1 MILLLDMSDD
11 ENDHEADNT
20 QAQYLEEVA
29 ELMRYEQEIRQRE
42 EILQRKRERLE
53 HLRRIREEEMR
64 LDEELQQL
72 VSSQPVIFRLILG
85 QTRMYLQ
92 KCYVLRLF

>member
-11 ENDHEADNT
+11 ENEADNT
-20 QAQYLEEVA
+20 QAQYLEEVT
-29 ELMRYEQEIRQRE
+29 ELMRYEQQVRQCE
-42 EILQRKRERLE
+42 EILQRKRERLD
-53 HLRRIREEEMR
+53 HLRRLREEEMR
-64 LDEELQQL
+64 LDAELQQL

-85 QTRMYLQ
+85 QTRMYLH